1 MMGMMGR
8 GVEDR
13 GWGGRYDLGC
23 DLWGDMIYWYE
34 SLNSE
39 IYDLKLFNENKL
51 GEKGAHLGNV
61 ETRPSK
67 IKGVYI

>member
-1 MMGMMGR
+1 
-8 GVEDR
+8 
-13 GWGGRYDLGC
+13 
-23 DLWGDMIYWYE
+23 MIYWYE

>member
-1 MMGMMGR
+1 
-8 GVEDR
+8 
-13 GWGGRYDLGC
+13 
-23 DLWGDMIYWYE
+23 MIYWYE

-67 IKGVYI
+67 IKGVYIWYKPLMAIASNWTLVNIGIIEELINIF